1 MNNNLSSIINVNLDH
16 HIPSESLLAMDDYQ
30 RIPKSDEAQLHK
42 KDYLEYRDFLR
53 EDSGLTVWDR
63 LRKPEFQRQT
73 NFWNDQKCINLLKTL
88 RNNQVIPGV
97 IFWLNTLT
105 GHIFVLDGAH
115 RLSVIRA
122 WFTDDWG
129 DTTDAQD
136 YGYLEEDELLAAN
149 RLRNTV
155 DEQIGSYKD
164 CTEAGKSFRKIVN
177 NRQNPSEILDKE
189 IESKG
194 RFSYNLSTALR
205 IPIQWVTGDYEDAEN
220 SFININTGG
229 TPLSEEEV
237 NYLAN
242 RRSPVARAMTGIIS
256 NGSKE
261 FLWLGHEE
269 RCQTLSQQ
277 LYEILLSPSDSITEK
292 IKVTEY
298 PICLLKKKN
307 SFDRYQFLQGLFTIS
322 AFGQTGADKIKKTIS
337 EFANEKDNK
346 RVADKTL
353 MHLEDLT
360 ALLAHIRGKRSQSLG
375 LLPAVYFYSTKGHFR
390 QTLFFMFLMWFSSG
404 TNNEIKKRKQNFT
417 LVRGEFEE
425 IWMLIKDYLFKGLG
439 RKGAGPYRLTKKHLE
454 TLDNLLETMNLGLE
468 DNKESYVIAENFLR
482 KFDNKIYSEFLS
494 DIKESVGKSFK
505 HFSKGTKIQQE
516 LITFFQGTYKCEICS
531 GALEIGVSQQVDH
544 KLQRSL
550 GGTNGSINARI
561 VHPWCNNNRDRLE
574 LLIGKN
580 KNIDNI
586 NNSQK
591 ALATVAPPV
600 PDLTIKQVQQLSL
613 DLFED

>member
-1 MNNNLSSIINVNLDH
+1 MNNNPMSITNVNLDH
-16 HIPSESLLAMDDYQ
+16 HIPSESLLAMGDYQ

-53 EDSGLTVWDR
+53 DDSGLTIWDR

-73 NFWNDQKCINLLKTL
+73 NFWNDQKCNNLLKTL

-97 IFWLNTLT
+97 IFWLNTST

-129 DTTDAQD
+129 DTSEAQE
-136 YGYLEEDELLAAN
+136 YGYLEEDELHAAK
-149 RLRNTV
+149 RLRDTI
-155 DEQIGSYKD
+155 DEEIGSYKD
-164 CTEAGKSFRKIVN
+164 CTEAGKKFRKIVN
-177 NRQNPSEILDKE
+177 NRENPSEFLDKE
-189 IESKG
+189 AESKG

-229 TPLSEEEV
+229 TPLSDEEV

-277 LYEILLSPSDSITEK
+277 LYDILLAPSDKISEK

-298 PICLLKKKN
+298 PLCLLKKKN

-322 AFGQTGADKIKKTIS
+322 KYGQTGADKIRNTIS
-337 EFANEKDNK
+337 EFANEIDNDK
-346 RVADKTL
+346 VADITL
-353 MHLEDLT
+353 KHLEDVNS
-360 ALLAHIRGKRSQSLG
+360 LLSHIRSKRSQSIG
-375 LLPAVYFYSTKGHFR
+375 LLPAFYFYSTKGHFR
-390 QTLFFMFLMWFSSG
+390 QTLFFVFLMWFSRGSDS
-404 TNNEIKKRKQNFT
+404 EIKKRKQAFT

-425 IWMLIKDYLFKGLG
+425 IWMIIKDYVFKGLG
-439 RKGAGPYRLTKKHLE
+439 RKGAGPYRLTKKHLD
-454 TLDNLLETMNLGLE
+454 TLDKLLEEIIQGIE
-468 DNKESYVIAENFLR
+468 AKKESYEIAESYL
-482 KFDNKIYSEFLS
+482 KIFDNKVYTDFKLDNKGIS
-494 DIKESVGKSFK
+494 GKSFK
-505 HFSKGTKIQQE
+505 SFSKGTKTQKE
-516 LITFFQGTYKCEICS
+516 LLSFFQGTYKCEICN
-531 GALEIGVSQQVDH
+531 GAIEIGVSQQVDH
-544 KLQRSL
+544 KIKRSQ
-550 GGTNGSINARI
+550 GGTNGSINARL
-561 VHPWCNNNRDRLE
+561 VHPWCNNNRETIE
-574 LLIGKN
+574 LLVSKN
-580 KNIDNI
+580 ESLHNDMNNISIPLD
-586 NNSQK
+586 K
-591 ALATVAPPV
+591 PA
-600 PDLTIKQVQQLSL
+600 PDLTINKEEQQQLSL
-613 DLFED
+613 DLFN